1 MLVHFPKDLS
11 HRKAIYY
18 MKKKYNSIFLCQKRQ
33 PNFLYCSRK
42 KKFFL
47 QFPFTPSLPSL
58 ELYSFGD
65 GDGIA
70 TLSGSET
77 LKYKEKNKV
86 QRSFIAQP
94 PTSLLFLSGDP
105 LLSLA
110 SPLWVLASWLPTS
123 SVSVLSD
130 PSPQHCGVRCNNRWA
145 KMSSR

>member
-11 HRKAIYY
+11 RRKAIYY
-18 MKKKYNSIFLCQKRQ
+18 MKKKYNSTFLCQKRQ
-33 PNFLYCSRK
+33 PNFLCCSRK
-42 KKFFL
+42 KMVFL

-58 ELYSFGD
+58 ELHSFGD

-70 TLSGSET
+70 TLSGSEA
-77 LKYKEKNKV
+77 LKYKEVLLHN
-86 QRSFIAQP
+86 P

-110 SPLWVLASWLPTS
+110 SALWVLASWLPTS

-130 PSPQHCGVRCNNRWA
+130 PSPQHCGVHCNNRWA